1 MPAPFSRACPS
12 YSIALLVPVAKVVP
26 SGYNGRMRNELADQK
41 TVAILGAGS
50 WGSALACLLGTKG
63 HAVRLWDRD
72 KELIASI
79 QAQGL
84 NPKYLP
90 DVALPETVT
99 ATASLAEALDNAD
112 WLLVAVAS
120 DGVHGVTAE
129 AAPFLTPSTRILSA
143 SKGLDADT
151 GQTNSEVL
159 TGLLDDVA
167 YAGLVVLSGPNL
179 ARELTRGVPT
189 AAVVASLDPHLA
201 RAAQSLLMTERSFR
215 VYTHTDVKGVELGG
229 ALKNVLAIGAGLSDG
244 LGFGDNTKAALMT
257 RGLLEMTELGVA
269 AGGKALTFLGL
280 SGVGD
285 LIATASSK
293 LSRNY
298 RVGLGLAA
306 GASLVDVLIDLHQAA
321 EGIPTARAAQVLS
334 RRYDVQ
340 TPVLAAINAV
350 LHDGLSPS
358 VAVEALM
365 TRAAR
370 EEFSS

>member
-1 MPAPFSRACPS
+1 M
-12 YSIALLVPVAKVVP
+12 
-26 SGYNGRMRNELADQK
+26 DQQ

-50 WGSALACLLGTKG
+50 WGSALAYLLGTKG
-63 HAVRLWDRD
+63 CAVRLWDRD
-72 KELIASI
+72 AELIESI
-79 QAQGL
+79 KERGL

-99 ATASLAEALDNAD
+99 ATAALREAVGEAD
-112 WLLVAVAS
+112 WVIIAVAS
-120 DGVHGVTAE
+120 GGIRAVAAE
-129 AAPFLTPSTRILSA
+129 AAAFLTPRTGILSA
-143 SKGLDADT
+143 SKGLEADT
-151 GQTNSEVL
+151 GFTNSEVL
-159 TGLLDDVA
+159 TTLLADTA

-189 AAVVASLDPHLA
+189 ASVVAGLDPHLT
-201 RAAQSLLMTERSFR
+201 RRAQSLLMTERTFR
-215 VYTHTDVKGVELGG
+215 VYTHADVKGVELGG
-229 ALKNVLAIGAGLSDG
+229 AIKNVLAIGAGLSDG

-306 GASLVDVLIDLHQAA
+306 GKSPAEIAAELHQAA
-321 EGIPTARAAQVLS
+321 EGIPTARAAQILS
-334 RRYDVQ
+334 RRYEVQ

-350 LHDGLSPS
+350 LEGRLSPS
-358 VAVEALM
+358 IAVDELM

-370 EEFSS
+370 EEFTS

>member
-1 MPAPFSRACPS
+1 MRD
-12 YSIALLVPVAKVVP
+12 AL
-26 SGYNGRMRNELADQK
+26 ED
-41 TVAILGAGS
+41 
-50 WGSALACLLGTKG
+50 
-63 HAVRLWDRD
+63 
-72 KELIASI
+72 
-79 QAQGL
+79 
-84 NPKYLP
+84 
-90 DVALPETVT
+90 
-99 ATASLAEALDNAD
+99 AD
-112 WLLVAVAS
+112 WVIMAVAS
-120 DGVHGVTAE
+120 DGIRPVAAE
-129 AAPFLTPSTRILSA
+129 AAPFLTAGASVLSA
-143 SKGLDADT
+143 SKGLEAET
-151 GQTNSEVL
+151 GLTNSEVL
-159 TGLLDDVA
+159 TTLLADAA

-179 ARELTRGVPT
+179 ARELTRGIPT
-189 AAVVASLDPHLA
+189 AAVVASLDPRQA
-201 RAAQSLLMTERSFR
+201 RFAQSLLMTERSFR
-215 VYTHTDVKGVELGG
+215 VYTHADVKGVELGG

-306 GASLVDVLIDLHQAA
+306 GTSLADVLTELHQAA

-334 RRYDVQ
+334 RRYDVS

-350 LHDGLSPS
+350 LHDSLPPS
-358 VAVEALM
+358 VAVEELM

-370 EEFSS
+370 EEFTS

>member
-1 MPAPFSRACPS
+1 MHF
-12 YSIALLVPVAKVVP
+12 
-26 SGYNGRMRNELADQK
+26 MDQQ

-50 WGSALACLLGTKG
+50 WGSALAYLLGTKG
-63 HAVRLWDRD
+63 HQVRLWDRD
-72 KELIASI
+72 AELMAAV
-79 QAQGL
+79 QERGL

-90 DVALPETVT
+90 EVPLPETVT
-99 ATASLAEALDNAD
+99 ATAAMREALDGAE
-112 WLLVAVAS
+112 WVVMAVAS
-120 DGVHGVTAE
+120 DGVRGVAAE
-129 AAPFLTPSTRILSA
+129 AAPFLTAGTSILSA
-143 SKGLDADT
+143 SKGLEADT
-151 GQTNSEVL
+151 GLTNAALL
-159 TGLLDDVA
+159 TTLLSDVPH
-167 YAGLVVLSGPNL
+167 AGLTVLSGPNL

-189 AAVVASLDPHLA
+189 AAVVASLDPRQA
-201 RAAQSLLMTERSFR
+201 RLAQSLLMTERSFR
-215 VYTHTDVKGVELGG
+215 VYTHTDVTGVELGG

-306 GASLVDVLIDLHQAA
+306 GKTLEEVLAELHQAA

-340 TPVLAAINAV
+340 TPVLAAIAAV
-350 LHDGLSPS
+350 LQGSLSPS
-358 VAVEALM
+358 VAVEELM

-370 EEFSS
+370 EEFAS

>member
-1 MPAPFSRACPS
+1 M
-12 YSIALLVPVAKVVP
+12 
-26 SGYNGRMRNELADQK
+26 DQQ
-41 TVAILGAGS
+41 TAAILGAGS
-50 WGSALACLLGTKG
+50 WGSALAHLLGTKG

-72 KELIASI
+72 GELI
-79 QAQGL
+79 QAIKERGL

-90 DVALPETVT
+90 DTALPETVT
-99 ATASLAEALDNAD
+99 AVPTLREALAGAD
-112 WLLVAVAS
+112 WVIMAVAS
-120 DGVHGVTAE
+120 NGIRTVAAE
-129 AAPFLTPSTRILSA
+129 AAPFLTAQTSLLSA
-143 SKGLDADT
+143 SKGLEAET
-151 GQTNSEVL
+151 GFTNSEVL
-159 TGLLDDVA
+159 TTLLADVA

-189 AAVVASLDPHLA
+189 AAVAAALDPRLA

-215 VYTHTDVKGVELGG
+215 VYTQTDVKGVELGG

-257 RGLLEMTELGVA
+257 RGLLEMTEMGVA

-306 GASLVDVLIDLHQAA
+306 GNSLADVLTELHQAA

-350 LHDGLSPS
+350 LHEGLSPS
-358 VAVEALM
+358 VAVEELM

-370 EEFSS
+370 EEFTN

>member
-1 MPAPFSRACPS
+1 MNQR
-12 YSIALLVPVAKVVP
+12 
-26 SGYNGRMRNELADQK
+26 

-50 WGSALACLLGTKG
+50 WGSALAYLLGTKG

-72 KELIASI
+72 AELMEAIKKR
-79 QAQGL
+79 GL

-90 DVALPETVT
+90 DVTLPEMVT
-99 ATASLAEALDNAD
+99 ATPLMQDAMAGAEWAIM
-112 WLLVAVAS
+112 AVAS
-120 DGVHGVTAE
+120 DGIRGVAAE
-129 AAPFLTPSTRILSA
+129 AAPFLTANTSVLSA
-143 SKGLDADT
+143 SKGLEADT
-151 GQTNSEVL
+151 GLTNSEVL
-159 TGLLDDVA
+159 TTLLADAA

-179 ARELTRGVPT
+179 ARELTRGTPT
-189 AAVVASLDPHLA
+189 AAVVASLDPRQA
-201 RAAQSLLMTERSFR
+201 RFAQSLLMTERSFR
-215 VYTHTDVKGVELGG
+215 VYTHTDIKGVELGG

-306 GASLVDVLIDLHQAA
+306 GKSLADVLTELHQAA

-350 LHDGLSPS
+350 LYGDLSPS
-358 VAVEALM
+358 VAVEELM

>member
-1 MPAPFSRACPS
+1 M
-12 YSIALLVPVAKVVP
+12 
-26 SGYNGRMRNELADQK
+26 DQLK
-41 TVAILGAGS
+41 DQRTVAILGAGS
-50 WGSALACLLGTKG
+50 WGSALAYLLGAKG
-63 HAVRLWDRD
+63 YTVRLWDRD
-72 KELIASI
+72 AALMESI
-79 QAQGL
+79 KAHGT

-90 DVALPETVT
+90 EVELPETVA
-99 ATASLAEALDNAD
+99 ATPAMPEALEDAD
-112 WLLVAVAS
+112 WAIMAVAS
-120 DGVHGVTAE
+120 DGIRSVAAE
-129 AAPFLTPSTRILSA
+129 AAPFLTASTSVLSA
-143 SKGLDADT
+143 SKGLEAET
-151 GQTNSEVL
+151 GLTNSEVL
-159 TGLLDDVA
+159 TALLADAA
-167 YAGLVVLSGPNL
+167 YAGLTVLSGPNL

-189 AAVVASLDPHLA
+189 AAVVASLDP
-201 RAAQSLLMTERSFR
+201 RQTRFAQSLLMTERGFR
-215 VYTHTDVKGVELGG
+215 VYTHTDIKGVELGG

-285 LIATASSK
+285 HIATASSK

-306 GASLVDVLIDLHQAA
+306 GKSLAYVLTDLHQAA

-350 LHDGLSPS
+350 LHDGLLPS